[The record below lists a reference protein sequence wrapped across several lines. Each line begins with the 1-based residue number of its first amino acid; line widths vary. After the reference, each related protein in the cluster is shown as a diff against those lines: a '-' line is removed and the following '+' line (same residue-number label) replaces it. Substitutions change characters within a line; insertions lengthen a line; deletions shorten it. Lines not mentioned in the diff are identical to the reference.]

1 MKNNCI
7 YFAEGKCEERLLNAL
22 KENPQKI
29 QSGRVKV
36 FKPNAHEFVE
46 YLANPTTTHSFSACM
61 KKVENYIPVMDSDD
75 AIIYFEDYQL
85 TEDPVK
91 AEIFGHKE
99 NI

>member
-36 FKPNAHEFVE
+36 FNVIQELIPKSQLVTIQAGTTVVLVFDTDVPN
-46 YLANPTTTHSFSACM
+46 
-61 KKVENYIPVMDSDD
+61 
-75 AIIYFEDYQL
+75 
-85 TEDPVK
+85 TECLRQHRAK
-91 AEIFGHKE
+91 QGA
-99 NI
+99 